1 MSEKHI
7 VALEPVVPP
16 DFSSFVQAL
25 QEAFSVT
32 PREKF
37 GNPDLVPSE
46 DDIRASF
53 QADGA
58 QTFHLVID
66 GERAGG
72 AVVMID
78 EKTRRNSLDLFFI
91 SPRYQNRGTG
101 LAAWK
106 TIEARYPDTAVWE
119 TFTPCFE
126 ERNIHFYVNKCGF
139 HIVEFFNHHQTDPER
154 PPGASVSPLDTFF
167 RFEKVMK

>member
-1 MSEKHI
+1 MSENRT
-7 VALEPVVPP
+7 VVLEPLAPP
-16 DFSSFVQAL
+16 DISPFVKAL

-53 QADGA
+53 HADGA
-58 QTFHLVID
+58 QAFHLVID
-66 GERAGG
+66 GERVGG
-72 AVVMID
+72 AVVVID

-91 SPRYQNRGTG
+91 SPRYQSRGAG

-106 TIEARYPDTAVWE
+106 AIEARYPDTVVWE

-139 HIVEFFNHHQTDPER
+139 HIVEFFNRHHTDPDR
-154 PPGASVSPLDTFF
+154 PPGESASPLDTFF
-167 RFEKVMK
+167 RFEKIMK